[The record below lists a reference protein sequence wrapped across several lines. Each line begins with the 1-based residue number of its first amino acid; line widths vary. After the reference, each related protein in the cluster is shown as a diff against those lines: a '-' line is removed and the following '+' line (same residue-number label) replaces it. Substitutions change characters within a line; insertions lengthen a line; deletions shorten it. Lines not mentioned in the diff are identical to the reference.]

1 MGLRYDLPSSPVV
14 AHLISGSST
23 PPRVTHAEVEAFLRS
38 LQHDHDRM
46 ISLHGDFEDDV
57 RRAARESTA
66 RLLSAPFQRW
76 DDYLPHDALESC
88 LAPLARIFRSY
99 GLLVLPIGNRQHQR
113 DLDRFAG
120 EAARAPAHGILTL
133 IPGLYQPTVNVQVLD
148 PDDGVRDALR
158 RRDEWPGAIFILRD
172 GRSVFLP
179 LDTAYERLATI
190 VRSGLPGHD
199 PARTWSI
206 LSEEEER
213 QGSRPPVRRR
223 LLHLSDLHL
232 GTRRAARAQ
241 DFLLANLG
249 SFMPLDHVV
258 ISGDL
263 FDNPLAKHR
272 EAYEHFVNQVRR
284 HTGRLPVVVP
294 GNHDQRI
301 LGNSFWRLGSR
312 RRQMVELDWSRGLV
326 HDAETRTAFFCF
338 DSANTGNMARGSV
351 SQDQLLRVGTKFDTE
366 NLDAELQGH
375 LRIAVVHHH
384 PYPYPAPNETP
395 VTGPRKWPV
404 RERLLEM
411 TDAQSFL
418 TWCAGRDIGLVLHG
432 HRHVPRLVID
442 DVATGQKRGQHRQI
456 TTVGCGTS
464 LGAGGAPMSFNVIE
478 WNAESLSWSVDF
490 QISRPDGQGFH
501 STLVQASSPP
511 GRG

>member
-1 MGLRYDLPSSPVV
+1 MGLRYDLPTSTVV
-14 AHLISGSST
+14 AHLISGSGTS
-23 PPRVTHAEVEAFLRS
+23 PRVTHAEVDSFLRG
-38 LQHDHDRM
+38 LQYDHDRM
-46 ISLHGDFEDDV
+46 ISLHGDWVGDV
-57 RRAARESTA
+57 RRAARESTT
-66 RLLSAPFQRW
+66 RLRSATVERW
-76 DDYLPHDALESC
+76 DDYLPHDVLESS
-88 LAPLARIFRSY
+88 LAPLARIFRRY
-99 GLLVLPIGNRQHQR
+99 ELVVLPIGNRYHQR
-113 DLDRFAG
+113 DLDRFAD
-120 EAARAPAHGILTL
+120 EAARAPGHGILTL
-133 IPGLYQPTVNVQVLD
+133 IPGLYQPAVNVQVLD

-172 GRSVFLP
+172 GRSLFLP
-179 LDTAYERLATI
+179 LDTAYERLATL
-190 VRSGLPGHD
+190 VRYGLPHHD

-206 LSEEEER
+206 LNEDEEWEF
-213 QGSRPPVRRR
+213 PPPPGRRR

-249 SFMPLDHVV
+249 RFMPLDHVV

-272 EAYEHFVNQVRR
+272 EVYEHFAHQVRR
-284 HTGRLPVVVP
+284 RTGKLPVVVP

-301 LGNSFWRLGSR
+301 LGNSFLRLGSR
-312 RRQMVELDWSRGLV
+312 RRQLVELDWSRGLV
-326 HDAETRTAFFCF
+326 HDAKTRTAFFCF
-338 DSANTGNMARGSV
+338 DSASTGNMARGGV
-351 SQDQLLRVGTKFDTE
+351 SQDQLLKVGTKFDTE
-366 NLDAELQGH
+366 NLEAELQGH

-395 VTGPRKWPV
+395 VTGPRTWPV

-432 HRHVPRLVID
+432 HRHVPRLVIN
-442 DVATGQKRGQHRQI
+442 DVATGQARGQHRRI

-478 WNAESLSWSVDF
+478 WNAESRSWSVDF

-501 STLVQASSPP
+501 SALVRASSPP
-511 GRG
+511 DR